1 MLRVE
6 RARGDNKNDQGE
18 IDDALREAEAKI
30 LPPDARKAAER
41 RLGTLA
47 QAMSM
52 INQIDD
58 VLGNYDTYKQAAGA
72 APDKPHPKHPDDLDL
87 LPEN

>member
-6 RARGDNKNDQGE
+6 HARGDHKNDQGE
-18 IDDALREAEAKI
+18 IDDALREAEAKV

-41 RLGTLA
+41 HLGTLA

-52 INQIDD
+52 ITRIDD
-58 VLGNYDTYKQAAGA
+58 VLGNYDTFKQAAGA
-72 APDKPHPKHPDDLDL
+72 TPEKPHPKHSDDLDL